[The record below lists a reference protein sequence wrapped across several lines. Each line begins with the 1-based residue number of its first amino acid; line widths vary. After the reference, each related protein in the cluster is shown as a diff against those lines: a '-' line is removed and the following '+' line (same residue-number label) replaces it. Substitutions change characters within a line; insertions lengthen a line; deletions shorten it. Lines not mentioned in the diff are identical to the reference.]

1 MARSSTSQCGTRCS
15 EIVWLAAMASRCDT
29 PDRIERSPASSR
41 SAASSTSSA
50 QPTTSRPCSV
60 RCDPDGVRASSVTP
74 VARSSVRIRADSACC
89 ETPSTEAAAAIEPCL
104 PTSRSARSAPRS
116 CTVSAIGYKGN
127 LYPYKGRRLPA
138 GHRGSEAGSAMNA
151 VTHPRRVVAHPLRPI
166 RPAASPSVTLT
177 VGRRARGVAPG
188 LALAVAVA
196 AVATVIG
203 QCVPLVGSA
212 VPGAVI
218 GAVIALVIKPGARL
232 AAGVKFSST
241 FLLQCSVVLLGTQL
255 SIGEAARVGV
265 SSLPVM
271 LGTLAVCLSAAW
283 LYGRLLGIPRDLRT
297 LIGVGTGI
305 CGGSAIAAVSPV
317 IEAASTDVAYAISTI
332 FLFNIAAVLA
342 FPLIGHAIG
351 MSQQSFGLFAGTA
364 VNDTSSVVAT
374 ATTYGAAAAN
384 HAIVVKLVRTL
395 MIIPI
400 CLGLAGLTARRKRAE
415 EATGAAAAAPSPG
428 PAPSPPLPT
437 PRSSTCRPSSS
448 PSPSPPSA
456 CPPTCPRC
464 ARPARGR
471 CCSARCSGSR
481 SRRPASASSS

>member
-1 MARSSTSQCGTRCS
+1 MNAAAHPRIAAAPLAPPAPSALPATGAVPAIAPSSQAPSRAGRSHR
-15 EIVWLAAMASRCDT
+15 
-29 PDRIERSPASSR
+29 
-41 SAASSTSSA
+41 
-50 QPTTSRPCSV
+50 SV
-60 RCDPDGVRASSVTP
+60 R
-74 VARSSVRIRADSACC
+74 
-89 ETPSTEAAAAIEPCL
+89 
-104 PTSRSARSAPRS
+104 
-116 CTVSAIGYKGN
+116 
-127 LYPYKGRRLPA
+127 
-138 GHRGSEAGSAMNA
+138 A
-151 VTHPRRVVAHPLRPI
+151 VV
-166 RPAASPSVTLT
+166 
-177 VGRRARGVAPG
+177 PG
-188 LALAVAVA
+188 LVLAVAVA
-196 AVATVIG
+196 AAATVVG
-203 QCVPLVGSA
+203 QHVPLVGSA

-218 GAVIALVIKPGARL
+218 GAVIALVLKPGARF
-232 AAGVKFSST
+232 APGVTFAST

-255 SIGEAARVGV
+255 SIAEAARVGV

-271 LGTLAVCLSAAW
+271 LGTLAVCLGAAW

-400 CLGLAGLTARRKRAE
+400 CLGLAGAAARRKRAAGCAGTAGAVTAGTTPRAG
-415 EATGAAAAAPSPG
+415 ATETRVGASTASALPVAAMPESAPTSARFSPLRAIRLVPWFLIGFVVAAALNSAGLVPAASHG
-428 PAPSPPLPT
+428 PLQHVSVFLVAVALSAIGLSTNVSALRKAGPRPLLLGALLWIT
-437 PRSSTCRPSSS
+437 V
-448 PSPSPPSA
+448 A
-456 CPPTCPRC
+456 V
-464 ARPARGR
+464 
-471 CCSARCSGSR
+471 
-481 SRRPASASSS
+481 ASLGFQALTGTLS